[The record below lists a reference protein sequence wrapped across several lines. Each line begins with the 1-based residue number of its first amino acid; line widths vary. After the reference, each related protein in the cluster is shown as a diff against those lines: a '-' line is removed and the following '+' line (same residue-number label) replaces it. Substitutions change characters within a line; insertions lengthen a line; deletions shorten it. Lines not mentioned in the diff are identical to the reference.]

1 VPKDDHDE
9 VPDWTVWLRARLERV
24 SSSEGK
30 TADRE
35 ATALPAPVQVGAGD
49 SGDSGGGTIATS
61 PEVSAPPATADPTAD
76 PVTSPASTDT
86 DADPDAETDADT
98 DADTETDQS
107 SASAAKASPP
117 VTAGQPQAVVS
128 SAAGPPPAVAPSV
141 ALPDPTLTIALESL
155 RSASMALSARVDAL
169 ADTTSSFRSVLNE
182 RLDEYAETVLRVAK
196 GNASDIEE
204 YRRMHA
210 ASITEL
216 RRTGTETADS
226 LARLAGRMEELVT
239 TQADDERW
247 AEVLGQLSNNTN
259 SSFRSVLNERL
270 DEYAETVLRV
280 AKGNASDIEEYRRM
294 HAASI
299 TELRRTGTE
308 TADSLARLAATAEI
322 PQDPV
327 LQLDDAQ
334 IQALAA
340 AVAEVLAARIPVTR
354 IRNELRSTPTVPES
368 TRRGSPGPS
377 ASDAE
382 VASPGPDRRSAA
394 RRPRRTNPIQ
404 VRGSDRPPS

>member
-1 VPKDDHDE
+1 M
-9 VPDWTVWLRARLERV
+9 
-24 SSSEGK
+24 
-30 TADRE
+30 
-35 ATALPAPVQVGAGD
+35 ALPV
-49 SGDSGGGTIATS
+49 
-61 PEVSAPPATADPTAD
+61 
-76 PVTSPASTDT
+76 
-86 DADPDAETDADT
+86 
-98 DADTETDQS
+98 
-107 SASAAKASPP
+107 
-117 VTAGQPQAVVS
+117 
-128 SAAGPPPAVAPSV
+128 
-141 ALPDPTLTIALESL
+141 PTLTIALESL

-216 RRTGTETADS
+216 RRTGAETADS

-294 HAASI
+294 HAA
-299 TELRRTGTE
+299 
-308 TADSLARLAATAEI
+308 
-322 PQDPV
+322 
-327 LQLDDAQ
+327 
-334 IQALAA
+334 
-340 AVAEVLAARIPVTR
+340 
-354 IRNELRSTPTVPES
+354 
-368 TRRGSPGPS
+368 
-377 ASDAE
+377 
-382 VASPGPDRRSAA
+382 
-394 RRPRRTNPIQ
+394 
-404 VRGSDRPPS
+404 